1 MIAMAVIVF
10 TAWTTSPDP
19 RFNPASFEDKP
30 LVQGL
35 APLEQAITLAQL
47 RAPNGDTH
55 TLLVLAREGES
66 VTGLD
71 LAELGAPATADP
83 FAALAAV
90 NLAPVL
96 AGRAG
101 TIPKVTIAIGDLL
114 PSGPAGTRQIGT
126 GTNFPEHAEE
136 AESGAVFPVSQVRSR
151 LSRTHP
157 SAGTRGHPAR
167 LRGRNLRPFRPD
179 IANCRGL

>member
-1 MIAMAVIVF
+1 MAVIVF
-10 TAWTTSPDP
+10 TAWATSPDP
-19 RFNPASFEDKP
+19 RFNTASFEDEP
-30 LVQGL
+30 LVQGF
-35 APLEQAITLAQL
+35 AALEQAITLAQL

-66 VTGLD
+66 VTGVD

-96 AGRAG
+96 AGRTG

-136 AESGAVFPVSQVRSR
+136 AESGTVFQFPKFGPASPA
-151 LSRTHP
+151 RTH
-157 SAGTRGHPAR
+157 AGAGSRGHPAR
-167 LRGRNLRPFRPD
+167 LRG
-179 IANCRGL
+179 